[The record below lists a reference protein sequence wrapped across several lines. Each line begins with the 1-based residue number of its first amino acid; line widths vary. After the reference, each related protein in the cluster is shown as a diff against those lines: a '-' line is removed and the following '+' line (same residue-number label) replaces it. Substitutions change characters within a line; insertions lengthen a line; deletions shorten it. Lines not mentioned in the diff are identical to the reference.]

1 MVDQKH
7 LQSVSAQIA
16 RILREKRE
24 KRGLSMNAVA
34 ERSGLSQPMVSLV
47 ERELRNPT
55 IDTLLRLAF
64 ALELD
69 LADVV
74 ADAQREVSRKKS
86 K

>member
-1 MVDQKH
+1 MINQKH
-7 LQSVSAQIA
+7 LQAVAAQIA
-16 RILREKRE
+16 RLLREERE

-55 IDTLLRLAF
+55 IDTLLRLAV

-74 ADAQREVSRKKS
+74 AKAQREVARKKS

>member
-74 ADAQREVSRKKS
+74 AEAQREVSRKKS

>member
-1 MVDQKH
+1 MIDQTK
-7 LQSVSAQIA
+7 LQAVAAQIA
-16 RILREKRE
+16 RLLREERE

-55 IDTLLRLAF
+55 IDTLLRLAV

-74 ADAQREVSRKKS
+74 AKAQREVARKKS

>member
-1 MVDQKH
+1 MIDQKLLDAVAAH
-7 LQSVSAQIA
+7 IA
-16 RILREKRE
+16 KILREERE

-55 IDTLLRLAF
+55 IDTLLRLAI

-74 ADAQREVSRKKS
+74 ARAQREASLKKS

>member
-1 MVDQKH
+1 MIDQTN
-7 LQSVSAQIA
+7 LQAVAAQIA
-16 RILREKRE
+16 RLLREERE

-55 IDTLLRLAF
+55 IDTLLRLAV

-74 ADAQREVSRKKS
+74 AKAQREVARKKS
-86 K
+86 R